1 MKLKC
6 IGSSSKGNCY
16 LLIGKKETLIIEA
29 GIAFNEVKKALNFNV
44 SNVVGCIVSHE
55 HKDHSRSMLKM
66 AEAGIKVFCTKGSS
80 PFEAYFYIREIL
92 LYRKPINIGSFA
104 VLPLK
109 AIHDAGKPAS
119 FVIYHHEM
127 GALLFI
133 TDTGKFNF
141 KVPEVNHLLI
151 EANFD
156 KNLVIESLLN
166 GSRYNNL
173 ERLSASHM
181 SIDECEK
188 VVSRNLS
195 KETKNIVLL
204 HLSDGNSNADDF
216 KSRIR
221 KLTGKPVYV
230 ADENLEIEL

>member
-6 IGSSSKGNCY
+6 LGSSSKGNCY

-55 HKDHSRSMLKM
+55 HLDHSRSMLKM
-66 AEAGIKVFCTKGSS
+66 AEYG
-80 PFEAYFYIREIL
+80 
-92 LYRKPINIGSFA
+92 INIYSNKEVIAKLGSGNDMYQKHVYQIGGFS
-104 VLPLK
+104 VYPLNV
-109 AIHDAGKPAS
+109 IHDVETFA
-119 FVIYHHEM
+119 FVLVHKEM
-127 GALLFI
+127 GTMLFV

-156 KNLVIESLLN
+156 QDLVIDGLLN
-166 GSRYNNL
+166 GNRYNNL
-173 ERLSASHM
+173 ERLSANHM

-188 VVSRNLS
+188 VISRNLS

-204 HLSDGNSNADDF
+204 HLSDGNSDAKNF
-216 KSRIR
+216 KSRVR